1 MEWATLALAVGGPL
15 LVACVVGVAQWA
27 IRRAREIEELEGRVS
42 DIEDR
47 AESASSGVR
56 QLREDLRELRRYVF
70 TRNSN
75 RDRR

>member
-15 LVACVVGVAQWA
+15 VVAAIAGVVQWA
-27 IRRAREIEELEGRVS
+27 IRRSRALDELEERVS

-47 AESASSGVR
+47 SEQASSGVR
-56 QLREDLRELRRYVF
+56 QLRQDLRELRRYVF